1 MTTSSVERF
10 YSGKGS
16 GEVTVRERG
25 LSRALEPRA
34 GSSSEEPRSFTW
46 GRNETGATQLA
57 FALLADALCDDA
69 EARRWHQNFRRRVIT
84 NFPERWTITRSRIL
98 AHVQMMRYR
107 GGGLGSSGQTATPR
121 LKVGVR
127 PANSD

>member
-1 MTTSSVERF
+1 MTISNVERF

-25 LSRALEPRA
+25 LSRALDPRPR
-34 GSSSEEPRSFTW
+34 SSGEESRSFTW
-46 GRNETGATQLA
+46 GRNETGATQLS
-57 FALLADALCDDA
+57 FALLSDALCDDT
-69 EARRWHQNFRRRVIT
+69 EARRWHQHFRRRVIA

-107 GGGLGSSGQTATPR
+107 GGALGSNGQVATPP
-121 LKVGVR
+121 LK
-127 PANSD
+127 

>member
-1 MTTSSVERF
+1 MTISSVERF

-25 LSRALEPRA
+25 LSRALEPRP
-34 GSSSEEPRSFTW
+34 GSSGEEPRSFTW
-46 GRNETGATQLA
+46 GRNETGATQLS
-57 FALLADALCDDA
+57 FALLSDALCDDA
-69 EARRWHQNFRRRVIT
+69 EARRWHQNFRRRVIA

-107 GGGLGSSGQTATPR
+107 GGGLGSSGQVATPR
-121 LKVGVR
+121 LKFGVH

>member
-1 MTTSSVERF
+1 MTISSVERF

-25 LSRALEPRA
+25 LSRVLEPRS
-34 GSSSEEPRSFTW
+34 GSSGEEPRSFTW
-46 GRNETGATQLA
+46 GRNETGATQLS

-69 EARRWHQNFRRRVIT
+69 EARRWHQNFRRRVIA

-98 AHVQMMRYR
+98 AHVHMMRYR
-107 GGGLGSSGQTATPR
+107 GGGLGSSSQVATPR
-121 LKVGVR
+121 LKFGAN